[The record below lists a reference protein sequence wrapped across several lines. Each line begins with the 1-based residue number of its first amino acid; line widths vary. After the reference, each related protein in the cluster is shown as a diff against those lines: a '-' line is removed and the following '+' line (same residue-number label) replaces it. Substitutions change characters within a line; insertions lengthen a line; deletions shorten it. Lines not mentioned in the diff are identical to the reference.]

1 MTILPLG
8 DSALLVRLGVASNSD
23 TPAGVRSAF
32 DALLAAAVPGFIDVV
47 PAYTDLAV
55 HYDPLAFAQGVGSPH
70 DNAADAVRRVLAA
83 GALRASADP
92 RTVEIRVEYGGAA
105 GPDLDHVARHAG
117 LTIDE
122 VIRLHTSALYTVV
135 MVGFVPG
142 FPYLAGLPQEIATPR
157 RSSPRLSVPAGSVG
171 IAGAQTGV
179 YPLETP
185 GGWQIIGRTD
195 MQLFRPDLDPPTV
208 LRIGDQVRFSRAGNP

>member
-23 TPAGVRSAF
+23 THASVRSAF
-32 DALLAAAVPGFIDVV
+32 DALLAADVPGFIDVV

-55 HYDPLAFAQGVGSPH
+55 HYDSLAFAQGVGSPH

-142 FPYLAGLPQEIATPR
+142 FPYLAGLPPEIATPR

-171 IAGAQTGV
+171 IAGSQTGV

-195 MQLFRPDLDPPTV
+195 MHLFRPDLDPPTV